1 MRYIALVTV
10 GLWCV
15 VVVGGCGG
23 GGALPKPPSDVGT
36 LAGTLSGAASPETY
50 SIIVDGQPLSIKPNA
65 AGKFVVPNLPAGR
78 HTVALVGGEGM
89 TGAYVEAEVV
99 PGTTTN
105 VGPVTPS
112 LGGQIV
118 GLVVKRDAAGN
129 LSPLEGVEVLAD
141 SDDPVF
147 VIQGDEGNVVEPPQ
161 KDGDALQFKAITDS
175 NGSYVIPAVPEGS
188 YVVTVNVPGLTQGVQ
203 WVWVS
208 PGTTAVADFQLEE
221 AIEEGIGTVTG
232 TVLGADS
239 AGGTAPLE
247 GAMVTIYTDARW
259 SPPRIED
266 PIALPAH
273 AASKLMSTLQA
284 ATGFIPPDYWFQEF
298 ATLTDAEG
306 KYTLNVPSGYIN
318 ISVWAEGYEGVYER
332 VALQPKTTLTKNY
345 TLQPWVEPEPEP
357 EPEPVE

>member
-1 MRYIALVTV
+1 MKYTALVTV
-10 GLWCV
+10 GLLCV
-15 VVVGGCGG
+15 VLMCGCGG
-23 GGALPKPPSDVGT
+23 GGSSLTPPSEVGT
-36 LAGTLSGAASPETY
+36 LSGTLSGATSPETY
-50 SIIVDGQPLSIKPNA
+50 SIIVDGQPLSAKPNA
-65 AGKFVVPNLPAGR
+65 DGKFVVRNLPAGT
-78 HTVALVGGEGM
+78 HTVALVGDGGM
-89 TGAYVEAEVV
+89 MGAYVEANVV
-99 PGTTTN
+99 AGTTTN
-105 VGPVTPS
+105 VGTVTPG

-118 GLVVKRDAAGN
+118 GLVMKRDMDGN

-141 SDDPVF
+141 SDEPVY
-147 VIQGDEGNVVEPPQ
+147 ILNGDDGSVTDPPQ

-188 YVVTVNVPGLTQGVQ
+188 YIVTVNVPGLTQGVQ

-221 AIEEGIGTVTG
+221 AIEEGVGTVTG
-232 TVLGADS
+232 TILGADS

-357 EPEPVE
+357 EPVE